1 MLPLDIRLLL
11 EDELGEKILEA
22 VAVSGGCIGT
32 AAKLQTGSGFYF
44 AKWGDPEVARTFASE
59 KSGLQSLATAA
70 HIIRVPEV
78 VTECY
83 ADSGDGIL
91 VLEWIEQGR
100 HTPESWSLFGR
111 GLAEIHQTEDD
122 CYGFSSDNF
131 IGATAQIN
139 ERGLNWVVFFRER
152 RLLPQV
158 EMARRSRVWS
168 SAWDSD
174 FNRLLDGLDTVLP
187 ENPGASLV
195 HGDLWKGNALADS
208 GGTPV
213 LIDPAVY
220 YGHREVDIAMSLL
233 FGEFG
238 HSFYEAYSESWPLE
252 EGFSQR
258 RDVYNLYHLLNH
270 LNLFGSSYASAVG
283 KVLQSFRH

>member
-11 EDELGEKILEA
+11 EDELGEKVLD
-22 VAVSGGCIGT
+22 VFPVSGGCIGT

-44 AKWGDPEVARTFASE
+44 AKWGDPEVARTFLAE
-59 KSGLQSLATAA
+59 RLGLQSLASVA
-70 HIIRVPEV
+70 HVIRVPEV

-83 ADSGDGIL
+83 TDSGDGIL

-111 GLAEIHQTEDD
+111 GLAEIHKTEEVR
-122 CYGFSSDNF
+122 YGFSSDNF
-131 IGATAQIN
+131 IGASAQSN
-139 ERGLNWVVFFRER
+139 ERKSNWIVFFRDR

-158 EMARRSRVWS
+158 EMARSGGMWR

-174 FNRLLDGLDTVLP
+174 FSRLLDGLDTVLP
-187 ENPGASLV
+187 QNPGASLV
-195 HGDLWKGNALADS
+195 HGDLWRGNALADS
-208 GGTPV
+208 DGTPV

-238 HSFYEAYSESWPLE
+238 QSFYEAYAESWPLE
-252 EGFSQR
+252 VGFNQR

-283 KVLQSFRH
+283 RTLQSLRH